1 MLEGWAETCLPGG
14 RQLISKHQMTTYNPF
29 SLKGKTVFVTGAS
42 SGIGRGIAIAC
53 SRMGAALQLNG
64 RNEERLAATL
74 AALEGTGHNIV
85 TGDLL
90 VKDDVERIVTQL
102 PALDG
107 VVHCAGIGERKICK
121 QIEQTDIDNLMG
133 ANFEAPVK
141 LQTLLLQK
149 KKIKKSSSIV
159 FIASVAPFAPT
170 IGNAL
175 YSASKGALI
184 AYANCLSIE
193 LAPRQVRVN
202 CICPGMIWTDLI
214 YRGGLT
220 EEELREDE
228 QKYPLKRYG
237 TPDDV
242 ANAVIYLLSDASSWM
257 TGTCLK
263 IAGGIIN

>member
-1 MLEGWAETCLPGG
+1 MLETF
-14 RQLISKHQMTTYNPF
+14 NPF
-29 SLKGKTVFVTGAS
+29 SLKDKTILVTGSS

-53 SRMGAALQLNG
+53 SRMGATLLLNG
-64 RNEERLAATL
+64 RNKDRLAETL
-74 AALEGTGHNIV
+74 AALDGSGHVIV
-85 TGDLL
+85 AGNLSDEA
-90 VKDDVERIVTQL
+90 DIERIASQIPT
-102 PALDG
+102 LDG

-121 QIEQTDIDNLMG
+121 QIEKMDIDNMMG
-133 ANFEAPVK
+133 VNFEAPVM

-149 KKIKKSSSIV
+149 KKIKKASSIV
-159 FIASVAPFAPT
+159 FIASIAPFQPT
-170 IGNAL
+170 VGNAL
-175 YSASKGALI
+175 YSASKGAMI

-193 LAPRQVRVN
+193 LAPRQIRVN

-237 TPDDV
+237 TPEDV

-257 TGTCLK
+257 TGCCLK

>member
-1 MLEGWAETCLPGG
+1 MAETF
-14 RQLISKHQMTTYNPF
+14 NPF
-29 SLKGKTVFVTGAS
+29 SLIGKTILVTGAS

-53 SRMGAALQLNG
+53 SRMGATLYING
-64 RNEERLAATL
+64 RNEERLKETL
-74 AALEGTGHNIV
+74 SALEGSGHSV
-85 TGDLL
+85 AVGDLS
-90 VKDDVERIVTQL
+90 VASDVELIVEQL
-102 PALDG
+102 PSLDG
-107 VVHCAGIGERKICK
+107 IVHCAGIGERTLCK
-121 QIEQTDIDNLMG
+121 NIGQADIDKMMG
-133 ANFEAPVK
+133 VNFEAPVM

-149 KKIKKSSSIV
+149 KKIKKASSIV
-159 FIASVAPFAPT
+159 FIASIAPFLPT
-170 IGNAL
+170 VGSAL
-175 YSASKGALI
+175 YSASKGAMI

-193 LAPRQVRVN
+193 LAPRQIRVN

-242 ANAVIYLLSDASSWM
+242 ANAVIFLLSDASSWM
-257 TGTCLK
+257 TGSCLK

>member
-1 MLEGWAETCLPGG
+1 MAETF
-14 RQLISKHQMTTYNPF
+14 NPF
-29 SLKGKTVFVTGAS
+29 SLTGKTILVTGAS

-53 SRMGAALQLNG
+53 SRMGATLYING
-64 RNEERLAATL
+64 RNEERLKETL
-74 AALEGTGHNIV
+74 SALEGSGHSV
-85 TGDLL
+85 AVGDLS
-90 VKDDVERIVTQL
+90 VASDVELIVEQL
-102 PALDG
+102 PSLDG
-107 VVHCAGIGERKICK
+107 IVHCAGIGERTLCK
-121 QIEQTDIDNLMG
+121 NIGQADIDKMMG
-133 ANFEAPVK
+133 VNFEAPVM

-149 KKIKKSSSIV
+149 KKIKKASSIV
-159 FIASVAPFAPT
+159 FIASIAPFLPT
-170 IGNAL
+170 VGSAL
-175 YSASKGALI
+175 YSASKGAMI

-193 LAPRQVRVN
+193 LAPRQIRVN

-242 ANAVIYLLSDASSWM
+242 ANAVIFLLSVASSWM
-257 TGTCLK
+257 TGSSLK

>member
-1 MLEGWAETCLPGG
+1 MENF
-14 RQLISKHQMTTYNPF
+14 NPF
-29 SLKGKTVFVTGAS
+29 SLQGKTILVTGAS
-42 SGIGRGIAIAC
+42 SGIGRSIAIAC
-53 SRMGAALQLNG
+53 SRMGAFIQLNG
-64 RNEERLAATL
+64 RNEKRLVETL
-74 AALEGTGHNIV
+74 TALEGTGHNIV
-85 TGDLL
+85 KGDLSL
-90 VKDDVERIVTQL
+90 KDDVQCIVAQL

-121 QIEQTDIDNLMG
+121 QIEQADIDNMMG
-133 ANFEAPVK
+133 VNFEAPVM

-149 KKIKKSSSIV
+149 KKIKKASSIV
-159 FIASVAPFAPT
+159 FIASIAPFAPT
-170 IGNAL
+170 VGNAL
-175 YSASKGALI
+175 YSASKGAMI

-193 LAPRQVRVN
+193 LAQRQVRVN

-257 TGTCLK
+257 TGSCLK

>member
-1 MLEGWAETCLPGG
+1 MAETF
-14 RQLISKHQMTTYNPF
+14 NPF
-29 SLKGKTVFVTGAS
+29 SLTGKTVLVTGAS

-53 SRMGAALQLNG
+53 SRMGATIKLNG
-64 RNEERLAATL
+64 RNEARLIETL

-85 TGDLL
+85 PGDLS
-90 VKDDVERIVTQL
+90 VREDVEHIVEQL

-107 VVHCAGIGERKICK
+107 VVHCAGIGERVLCK
-121 QIEQTDIDNLMG
+121 QIGKTDIDNIMG
-133 ANFEAPVK
+133 VNFEAPVM

-149 KKIKKSSSIV
+149 KKIKKASSIV
-159 FIASVAPFAPT
+159 FIASIAPFAPSV
-170 IGNAL
+170 GNAL
-175 YSASKGALI
+175 YSASKGAMI
-184 AYANCLSIE
+184 AYANCLSVE
-193 LAPRQVRVN
+193 LAPRQIRVN
-202 CICPGMIWTDLI
+202 SICPGMIWTDLI

>member
-1 MLEGWAETCLPGG
+1 MAEAF
-14 RQLISKHQMTTYNPF
+14 NPF
-29 SLKGKTVFVTGAS
+29 SLTGKTILVTGAS

-53 SRMGAALQLNG
+53 SRMGAKLYING
-64 RNEERLAATL
+64 RNEERLKETL
-74 AALEGTGHNIV
+74 SALEGSEHSV
-85 TGDLL
+85 AVGDLA
-90 VKDDVERIVTQL
+90 VASDVERIVELL
-102 PALDG
+102 PSLDG
-107 VVHCAGIGERKICK
+107 IVHCAGIGERTLCK
-121 QIEQTDIDNLMG
+121 NIGQADIDKMMG
-133 ANFEAPVK
+133 VNFEAPVM

-149 KKIKKSSSIV
+149 KKIKKASSIV
-159 FIASVAPFAPT
+159 FIASIAPFLPT
-170 IGNAL
+170 VGSAL
-175 YSASKGALI
+175 YSASKGAMI

-193 LAPRQVRVN
+193 LAPRQIRVN

-242 ANAVIYLLSDASSWM
+242 ANAVIFLLSDASSWM
-257 TGTCLK
+257 TGSSLK

>member
-1 MLEGWAETCLPGG
+1 
-14 RQLISKHQMTTYNPF
+14 MTEIFNPF
-29 SLKGKTVFVTGAS
+29 SLSGKTILVTGAS

-53 SRMGAALQLNG
+53 SRMGATIQLNG
-64 RNEERLAATL
+64 RNEERLKETL
-74 AALEGTGHNIV
+74 AAMEGSDHSIV
-85 TGDLL
+85 SGDLS
-90 VKDDVERIVTQL
+90 VKNDVEGVVTQL

-107 VVHCAGIGERKICK
+107 VVHCAGIGERTLCK
-121 QIEQTDIDNLMG
+121 NIGQADIDSMMG
-133 ANFEAPVK
+133 VNFNAPVM
-141 LQTLLLQK
+141 LQTMLIQK
-149 KKIKKSSSIV
+149 KKIKKASSIV
-159 FIASVAPFAPT
+159 FIASIAPFLPT
-170 IGNAL
+170 VGSAL
-175 YSASKGALI
+175 YSASKGAMI

-202 CICPGMIWTDLI
+202 CICPGMIWTELI

-242 ANAVIYLLSDASSWM
+242 ANAVIFLLSDASSWM
-257 TGTCLK
+257 TGTCMK

>member
-1 MLEGWAETCLPGG
+1 MAETF
-14 RQLISKHQMTTYNPF
+14 NPF
-29 SLKGKTVFVTGAS
+29 SLIGKTILVTGAS

-53 SRMGAALQLNG
+53 SRMGATLYING
-64 RNEERLAATL
+64 RNEERLKDTL
-74 AALEGTGHNIV
+74 SALEGSGHSV
-85 TGDLL
+85 AVGDLS
-90 VKDDVERIVTQL
+90 VASDVEQIVEQV
-102 PALDG
+102 PSLDG
-107 VVHCAGIGERKICK
+107 IVHCAGIGERTLCK
-121 QIEQTDIDNLMG
+121 NIGQADIDKMMG
-133 ANFEAPVK
+133 ANFEAPVM

-149 KKIKKSSSIV
+149 KKIKKASSIV
-159 FIASVAPFAPT
+159 FIASIAPFLPT
-170 IGNAL
+170 VGSAL
-175 YSASKGALI
+175 YSASKGAMI

-193 LAPRQVRVN
+193 LAPRQIRVN

-242 ANAVIYLLSDASSWM
+242 ANAVIFLLSDASSWM
-257 TGTCLK
+257 TGSCLK

>member
-1 MLEGWAETCLPGG
+1 MAETF
-14 RQLISKHQMTTYNPF
+14 NPF
-29 SLKGKTVFVTGAS
+29 SLTGKTILVTGAS

-53 SRMGAALQLNG
+53 SRMGATLYING
-64 RNEERLAATL
+64 RNEDRLIETL
-74 AALEGTGHNIV
+74 SSLEGSGHCAAV
-85 TGDLL
+85 GDLAIAS
-90 VKDDVERIVTQL
+90 DVVHIVEQL
-102 PALDG
+102 PSLDG
-107 VVHCAGIGERKICK
+107 IVHCAGIGERTLCK
-121 QIEQTDIDNLMG
+121 NIGLADINKMMG
-133 ANFEAPVK
+133 VNFEAPVM

-149 KKIKKSSSIV
+149 KKIKKASSIV
-159 FIASVAPFAPT
+159 FIASIAPFLPT
-170 IGNAL
+170 VGSAL
-175 YSASKGALI
+175 YSASKGAMI

-193 LAPRQVRVN
+193 LAPRQIRVN

-257 TGTCLK
+257 TGSCLK
-263 IAGGIIN
+263 ITGGIIN

>member
-1 MLEGWAETCLPGG
+1 MAETF
-14 RQLISKHQMTTYNPF
+14 NPF
-29 SLKGKTVFVTGAS
+29 SLTGKTILVTGAS

-53 SRMGAALQLNG
+53 SRMGATLYING
-64 RNEERLAATL
+64 RNEERLKETL
-74 AALEGTGHNIV
+74 SALEGSEHSIAV
-85 TGDLL
+85 GDLA
-90 VKDDVERIVTQL
+90 VASDVEHIVELL
-102 PALDG
+102 PSLDG
-107 VVHCAGIGERKICK
+107 IVHCAGIGERTLCK
-121 QIEQTDIDNLMG
+121 NIGQADIDKMMG
-133 ANFEAPVK
+133 VNFEAPVM

-149 KKIKKSSSIV
+149 KKIKKASSIV
-159 FIASVAPFAPT
+159 FIASIAPFLPT
-170 IGNAL
+170 VGSAL
-175 YSASKGALI
+175 YSASKGAMI

-193 LAPRQVRVN
+193 LAPRQIRVN

-242 ANAVIYLLSDASSWM
+242 ANAVIFLLSDASSWM
-257 TGTCLK
+257 TGSCLK